1 MASARFIFVSVFGY
15 KMMRRRDI
23 MPVAILGNSLMVLS
37 VGQQSRKEYQLSI
50 QLPGPPYFTSSICGD
65 TLYFVDSYTE
75 K

>member
-1 MASARFIFVSVFGY
+1 
-15 KMMRRRDI
+15 